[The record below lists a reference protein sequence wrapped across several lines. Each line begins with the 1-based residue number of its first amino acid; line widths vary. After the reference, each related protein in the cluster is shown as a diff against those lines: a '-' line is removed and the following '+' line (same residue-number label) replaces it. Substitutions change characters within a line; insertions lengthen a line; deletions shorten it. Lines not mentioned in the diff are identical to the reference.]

1 MCDGGHGAADIVYR
15 KVFAFQGGIPD
26 ENDTTTKAS
35 MTKGGAKNALPMQI
49 VWKVK

>member
-35 MTKGGAKNALPMQI
+35 VTEEGAENALPMQT
-49 VWKVK
+49 KFGR